1 MSLEIIDR
9 HSEALFEFLW
19 CPVCGHEVFSHIL
32 FEGVFCRNCNT
43 QVELQESR
51 ETRGYE
57 EAVLACFDTDST
69 WNLHVDEKTAS
80 RPARRVGAGE
90 SSAHRAPTRSTGG
103 VQTRRRLGAGRTR
116 RVRRHRRTGRDLPPR
131 VGRNAVTVAVCRPL
145 RGAGVLNEH
154 RPNRPMS
161 RTNDTHT
168 DRTATPLT
176 SDRDVVWRR
185 VSAERGRLSGETP

>member
-19 CPVCGHEVFSHIL
+19 CPVCGHEVFSHIP

-57 EAVLACFDTDST
+57 EAVLACFDTHST
-69 WNLHVDEKTAS
+69 WNLHVDEKL
-80 RPARRVGAGE
+80 RRDPARRVGAGE
-90 SSAHRAPTRSTGG
+90 IFGAPGAYEVDWWSPKPDDDW
-103 VQTRRRLGAGRTR
+103 GAGRTR

-131 VGRNAVTVAVCRPL
+131 VGGTQSPWLFVAP
-145 RGAGVLNEH
+145 
-154 RPNRPMS
+154 
-161 RTNDTHT
+161 
-168 DRTATPLT
+168 
-176 SDRDVVWRR
+176 
-185 VSAERGRLSGETP
+185 